1 MQNNLEQ
8 IWRSEVGRFKPEQAS
23 FSLGEII
30 SMLLEKI
37 AAVINTILKNFDFA
51 QGVST
56 SHLKK
61 AGIVIVTIL
70 VLLLARY
77 IYNRRHFFLRTK
89 TGVSGK
95 SNEEPARIRYAR
107 FISSGDYTAAL
118 RLLVRYTGDSTRG
131 AARTFRELFRRND
144 PAERNDS
151 AATYGGLIHCNYSV
165 DKTDLEKCE
174 KLLSVS
180 YPDIHKKLFRKK
192 RP

>member
-1 MQNNLEQ
+1 MQNNLEE

-37 AAVINTILKNFDFA
+37 AAVINSILKNFDFA

-77 IYNRRHFFLRTK
+77 LYNRRYVFFRKK
-89 TGVSGK
+89 TGVSGRSK
-95 SNEEPARIRYAR
+95 EEPARIRYAR
-107 FISSGDYTAAL
+107 FISSGDYAAAL

-144 PAERNDS
+144 ATDRNDS
-151 AATYGGLIHCNYSV
+151 AVTYGGLIHCNYNV
-165 DKTDLEKCE
+165 DNTDLEKCE
-174 KLLSVS
+174 KLVSVS
-180 YPDIHKKLFRKK
+180 YPDIHKKILRKN
-192 RP
+192 RS